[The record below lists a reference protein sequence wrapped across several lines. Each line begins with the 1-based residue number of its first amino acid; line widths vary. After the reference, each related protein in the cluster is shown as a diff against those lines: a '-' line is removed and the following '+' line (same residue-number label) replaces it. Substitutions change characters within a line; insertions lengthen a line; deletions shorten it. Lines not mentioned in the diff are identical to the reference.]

1 MEAGPHEPELRVWP
15 VKSLRRRGYHRAVNW
30 TVDVPIDQLPELP
43 ALPEDL
49 RHRLDAALSKPA
61 LQQPSWDADQAKA
74 MRTVLESVPP
84 ITVPTEIENLK
95 VQLAAVARG
104 EAFLLQ
110 GGDCAE
116 TFVDNTEPHI
126 RANIR
131 TLLQMAVVL
140 TYGASM
146 PVVKVA
152 RIAGQ
157 YAKPRSSDTDALG
170 GLKSYRGDM
179 VNGFAPRCRRARSR
193 PVAPGTG
200 VRECQCRDEPGAGA
214 DHLRYGI
221 AAEGARLEPRIR
233 PHLAGGGARYEALA
247 GEIDRGL
254 RFMSACGVDD
264 RNLQTAEIF
273 ASHEA
278 LVLDYERALLRLST
292 EFEEPRLYDLSAH
305 YVWIGE
311 RTRQLDGAHIAFV
324 ETIANPIGIKIGPT
338 TSPELAVEYVEKLDP
353 HNQAGR
359 LTLVSRMGNQKVR
372 DALPPIIEKVQASG
386 HQVIWQCD
394 PMHGNT
400 HESSTGYKTRH
411 FDRIVDEVQGF
422 FEVHHALGTHPGGIH
437 VEITGENVTECLGGA
452 QDISDDDL
460 AGRYETACDPRLNT
474 QQSLELAFLVA
485 EMLRGLAPAS
495 SATRAGCCRAS
506 TRRRRPS
513 RSA

>member
-1 MEAGPHEPELRVWP
+1 
-15 VKSLRRRGYHRAVNW
+15 VNW
-30 TVDVPIDQLPELP
+30 TVDVPIEQLPSLPPLP
-43 ALPEDL
+43 AEL
-49 RHRLDAALSKPA
+49 RGRLDAALTKPA
-61 LQQPSWDADQAKA
+61 LQQPSWDPEQAAA

-84 ITVPTEIENLK
+84 VTVPSEIEKLK
-95 VQLAAVARG
+95 SQLAEVALG
-104 EAFLLQ
+104 KAFLLQ

-170 GLKSYRGDM
+170 LKSYRGDM
-179 VNGFAPRCRRARSR
+179 VNGFAPDA
-193 PVAPGTG
+193 A
-200 VRECQCRDEPGAGA
+200 VREHDPSRLVRAYA
-214 DHLRYGI
+214 NAS
-221 AAEGARLEPRIR
+221 AAMNLVRALTSSG
-233 PHLAGGGARYEALA
+233 LASLHAVHDWNREFVRTSPAGARYETLA

-254 RFMSACGVDD
+254 KFMSACGVND
-264 RNLQTAEIF
+264 RNLDTAEIY

-278 LVLDYERALLRLST
+278 LVLDYERAMLRMDA
-292 EFEEPRLYDLSAH
+292 EAVGGPKLYDLSAH

-311 RTRQLDGAHIAFV
+311 RTRQLDGAHVAFAEV
-324 ETIANPIGIKIGPT
+324 IANPIGVKIGPT
-338 TSPELAVEYVEKLDP
+338 TSPELAVEYVERLDP
-353 HNQAGR
+353 NNEPGR
-359 LTLVSRMGNQKVR
+359 LTLVSRMGNHKVR
-372 DALPPIIEKVQASG
+372 DVLPPIIEKVQASG
-386 HQVIWQCD
+386 HRVIWQCD

-422 FEVHHALGTHPGGIH
+422 FEVHRALGTHPGGMH

-452 QDISDDDL
+452 QDISDSDL

-485 EMLRGLAPAS
+485 EMLRD
-495 SATRAGCCRAS
+495 
-506 TRRRRPS
+506 
-513 RSA
+513 